1 MTKDLYGII
10 PPLTTPFTP
19 EGNVYEAGLRRMVD
33 FQLDGGVHGLFICG
47 TYGSGPIMT
56 LEERKQVHEIVVD
69 QNHGRLTVV
78 AHVGTTSTVQSVELA
93 RHAEAV
99 GADYVASISPYYH
112 RHAERAVVEYFRA
125 LVAAV
130 DIPVYV
136 YNNPKA
142 CGIEITDSFLRHLAE
157 IGVAG
162 IKDSA
167 FSYIT
172 FAHFILELSEDFPDF
187 KFIVGTEGIALP
199 ALMAG
204 AKGIVS
210 GLANVFPEL
219 MVKLWDTYVARDYEA
234 AAKLQM
240 DVVKA
245 RKHLHIP
252 SSTNAACYTVL
263 HARGIDVGV
272 PKLPILPVTED
283 KAVEMLDAF
292 REMGL
297 L

>member
-1 MTKDLYGII
+1 MG
-10 PPLTTPFTP
+10 
-19 EGNVYEAGLRRMVD
+19 
-33 FQLDGGVHGLFICG
+33 
-47 TYGSGPIMT
+47 
-56 LEERKQVHEIVVD
+56 
-69 QNHGRLTVV
+69 QNQGRLIVV
-78 AHVGTTSTVQSVELA
+78 AHVGTTSTAQSVEPA
-93 RHAEAV
+93 KHTEAI
-99 GADYVASISPYYH
+99 GEDYVASIPPYYG
-112 RHAERAVVEYFRA
+112 RHAERAVVACFRA

-136 YNNPKA
+136 YNSPKA
-142 CGIEITDSFLRHLAE
+142 CDIEISDNFFRHLAE

-162 IKDSA
+162 IKDDA

-172 FAHFILELSEDFPDF
+172 FAHFILELSEDFPNF
-187 KFIVGTEGIALP
+187 PFIVGTEGIALP

-219 MVKLWDTYVARDYEA
+219 MVKLWEAYVANDYEA
-234 AAKLQM
+234 AARLQM
-240 DVVKA
+240 DVVQA

-263 HARGIDVGV
+263 RARGIDVGV
-272 PKLPILPVTED
+272 PKLPILPVAED
-283 KAVEMLDAF
+283 KAEEMLDAF

-297 L
+297 LWRQLSVESCRLLV